1 MNYSKKI
8 NIVVA
13 GLGNVGAHV
22 IKSIADINNNLVDKT
37 KIQFNI
43 LGISAKDKTKKRI
56 FNVDDYNWVDN
67 PLELLNLSNC
77 DILIELIGEEKGVS
91 YDLIKK
97 ALEKNIHVITA
108 NKALLSIN
116 GKDLFDIADK
126 NKTKLLFE
134 ASVGGGIPII
144 KILKESLFLNK
155 INKISGILNGT
166 TNYILSEMENKNLNF
181 EVILKDAQKNGYAES
196 NPTNDIEGIDSAH
209 KLSLLTALCFGSK
222 INFQDISCTGISNI
236 DIDDIRNAKKLGYKI
251 KLISE
256 SFLINNQITS
266 VVEPKLIKKDS
277 HLANIN
283 GVLNAIKIESDHLN
297 PLIIQGEGAGG
308 KATASSIISDI
319 YEIILNISNSSL
331 GVPVKELNSYDN
343 LELTNQSSSFYLRII
358 AKDITGVLAKITSHL
373 NNEGI
378 SIETILQIPDKNISD
393 NKIPIIIVTHTTTKK
408 MLLKALDEIEKLD
421 FVLKKVTVLTI
432 DNNLD

>member
-166 TNYILSEMENKNLNF
+166 TNFILSEMENKNLNF